1 MLVEFPFFAAGINY
15 FPGEIS
21 ALRVFEPR
29 YLLLI
34 GDSIVN
40 SKSFL
45 VGRNMEELGQVVS
58 EVEILE
64 HQDISNAE
72 QLVVIE
78 CKNLYKVK
86 EIITE
91 NEYPI
96 CKINDHNDV
105 GLPPGVNE
113 LDNLEKNIKK
123 IRKSV
128 GLVFQ
133 DPDDQLFMPTV
144 LEDVMFG
151 PRNFGYSFDEAKSL
165 SLQALEQVKMLDFID
180 KAPHHLSFG
189 QKRKVA
195 IASVLA
201 SEPELLVL
209 DEPSSNLDPAS
220 RRELIDIL
228 KNLDVSII
236 LVTHDLP
243 MALEICN
250 RSIILNNGKITAD
263 DDTYK
268 ILKNEKI
275 MSDNRLELPFGFALH
290 HLEE

>member
-40 SKSFL
+40 SKNFL

-78 CKNLYKVK
+78 CKNLYVVK

-96 CKINDHNDV
+96 CRINVIMMWVYH
-105 GLPPGVNE
+105 
-113 LDNLEKNIKK
+113 
-123 IRKSV
+123 
-128 GLVFQ
+128 LV
-133 DPDDQLFMPTV
+133 
-144 LEDVMFG
+144 
-151 PRNFGYSFDEAKSL
+151 
-165 SLQALEQVKMLDFID
+165 
-180 KAPHHLSFG
+180 
-189 QKRKVA
+189 
-195 IASVLA
+195 
-201 SEPELLVL
+201 
-209 DEPSSNLDPAS
+209 
-220 RRELIDIL
+220 
-228 KNLDVSII
+228 
-236 LVTHDLP
+236 
-243 MALEICN
+243 
-250 RSIILNNGKITAD
+250 
-263 DDTYK
+263 
-268 ILKNEKI
+268 
-275 MSDNRLELPFGFALH
+275 
-290 HLEE
+290 

>member
-123 IRKSV
+123 MTAKLIEQ
-128 GLVFQ
+128 GLNTTIPEFLV
-133 DPDDQLFMPTV
+133 DSENRINKLWELCIYTPMD
-144 LEDVMFG
+144 LETKNYILNQNDIF
-151 PRNFGYSFDEAKSL
+151 
-165 SLQALEQVKMLDFID
+165 
-180 KAPHHLSFG
+180 
-189 QKRKVA
+189 KRYETLLNYVE
-195 IASVLA
+195 SVLNA
-201 SEPELLVL
+201 
-209 DEPSSNLDPAS
+209 
-220 RRELIDIL
+220 
-228 KNLDVSII
+228 
-236 LVTHDLP
+236 
-243 MALEICN
+243 
-250 RSIILNNGKITAD
+250 
-263 DDTYK
+263 
-268 ILKNEKI
+268 
-275 MSDNRLELPFGFALH
+275 
-290 HLEE
+290 

>member
-96 CKINDHNDV
+96 CKIND
-105 GLPPGVNE
+105 
-113 LDNLEKNIKK
+113 
-123 IRKSV
+123 
-128 GLVFQ
+128 
-133 DPDDQLFMPTV
+133 
-144 LEDVMFG
+144 
-151 PRNFGYSFDEAKSL
+151 L
-165 SLQALEQVKMLDFID
+165 SLI
-180 KAPHHLSFG
+180 H
-189 QKRKVA
+189 
-195 IASVLA
+195 I
-201 SEPELLVL
+201 
-209 DEPSSNLDPAS
+209 
-220 RRELIDIL
+220 
-228 KNLDVSII
+228 
-236 LVTHDLP
+236 
-243 MALEICN
+243 
-250 RSIILNNGKITAD
+250 
-263 DDTYK
+263 
-268 ILKNEKI
+268 
-275 MSDNRLELPFGFALH
+275 
-290 HLEE
+290 